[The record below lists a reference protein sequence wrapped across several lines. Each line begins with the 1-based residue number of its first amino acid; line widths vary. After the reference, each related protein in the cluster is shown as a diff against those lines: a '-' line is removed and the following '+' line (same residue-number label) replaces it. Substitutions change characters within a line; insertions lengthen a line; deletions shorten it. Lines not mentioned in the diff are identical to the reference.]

1 MTRGARTR
9 RLKNLDL
16 YLDLSKERVVRHV
29 ESWTVGRGTGGPG
42 VPEGADGL
50 ARDGE
55 RIRKEPGGT
64 RM

>member
-1 MTRGARTR
+1 MTRGARTH

-29 ESWTVGRGTGGPG
+29 EGWVGGDGG
-42 VPEGADGL
+42 VPGGADGL

-55 RIRKEPGGT
+55 RIRKKPGGT

>member
-1 MTRGARTR
+1 MGE
-9 RLKNLDL
+9 D
-16 YLDLSKERVVRHV
+16 
-29 ESWTVGRGTGGPG
+29 G

-50 ARDGE
+50 VRDGE